1 MQPVPCVFL
10 VSIFS
15 AVKRAMA
22 SRVTSRSV
30 ASGGLR
36 VAALDQHG
44 VGAEREQRLRL
55 RAHLG
60 FVCGERCVGQRRGL
74 VQVRR
79 DQERA
84 REEIARERV

>member
-1 MQPVPCVFL
+1 MAEESVQPVPCVFL

-15 AVKRAMA
+15 AVKRATA

-30 ASGGLR
+30 ASARLR

-55 RAHLG
+55 RAHLV
-60 FVCGERCVGQRRGL
+60 FVLREGRVGAARRP
-74 VQVRR
+74 
-79 DQERA
+79 RA
-84 REEIARERV
+84 GSA